1 MFTLKSCCCLI
12 SQNQIDSLAISFNF
26 KKLKITSLCPIPINS
41 NSNSNSNALDLMLIV
56 TRLYI
61 KMQHINAL
69 SGLGIRM
76 IFFCGSGSW
85 YFQTATAPRG
95 QKHAAP
101 ALDDWSSLA
110 KYLIPRLLVFFLQA
124 APTPLGQKY
133 AAPCGSSSPA
143 LLSLLKY
150 CNQGWGA

>member
-1 MFTLKSCCCLI
+1 MFTLNSCCCLI

-41 NSNSNSNALDLMLIV
+41 NSNSNALDLMLIV

-76 IFFCGSGSW
+76 IFF
-85 YFQTATAPRG
+85 FAAPAPDIFFKRLRLQG
-95 QKHAAP
+95 GKNMQLLADP
-101 ALDDWSSLA
+101 ALDDWLSLA

-133 AAPCGSSSPA
+133 AAPAPQLCF
-143 LLSLLKY
+143 LH
-150 CNQGWGA
+150 

>member
-1 MFTLKSCCCLI
+1 MFTLNSCCCLI

-41 NSNSNSNALDLMLIV
+41 NSNSNALDLMLIV

-76 IFFCGSGSW
+76 IFFL
-85 YFQTATAPRG
+85 R
-95 QKHAAP
+95 
-101 ALDDWSSLA
+101 L
-110 KYLIPRLLVFFLQA
+110 RLLIFSNGYGSITIFYKSKHFFLMV
-124 APTPLGQKY
+124 LLFY
-133 AAPCGSSSPA
+133 ISSSFTILFSGDKNI
-143 LLSLLKY
+143 LLNLTNSQS
-150 CNQGWGA
+150 QGWCMNRCRSRSRLREKNQ